1 LKHEAYIAADN
12 ILSPLG
18 FTSAENFEQLK
29 NMQTGIRKIPSAV
42 YSTDAMYA
50 AMIDTEQLELEF
62 KKLKPESAFT
72 RLEKFVILSITDALK
87 QNASIDV
94 RDKKTLLILSTT
106 KGNID
111 LLDASKVTEFD
122 KKRVYLWKMATII
135 QHYFNSPNTP
145 LVISNACIS
154 GVLAIIVA
162 KRLLESGTYENII
175 VCGVDILT
183 EFVVAGFQ
191 SFKAVSN
198 SIAKPY
204 DEARDGISLGEGCGT
219 LILTNHPERAK
230 AGHTPI
236 LVKGGAVS
244 NDANHI
250 SGPSRTGDGLLL
262 AIEKTLAE
270 SDVSASEVNYIS
282 GHGTATPFNDEME
295 ALAIYDAKLTTV
307 PMNSLKSY
315 FGHTLG
321 AAGVIESIIGI
332 HSMHQNTLIAT
343 YQFDKLG
350 VSKPVNIIKTTQ
362 PATITT
368 CLKTAAG
375 FGGCNAAVLFQKQS
389 SHTSKITAVKNASTV
404 KEKIS
409 EP

>member
-1 LKHEAYIAADN
+1 MEKKISSFKLKHETYIAADN
-12 ILSPLG
+12 IISPLG
-18 FTSAENFEQLK
+18 FTSEENFKQLK
-29 NMQTGIRKIPSAV
+29 KMQTGVQKVPASVFSMESI
-42 YSTDAMYA
+42 YA
-50 AMIDTEQLELEF
+50 ARIDTQQLEQEF
-62 KKLKPESAFT
+62 KKLKTATAFT
-72 RLEKFVILSITDALK
+72 RLEKLVILSITDALK
-87 QNASIDV
+87 QNKEIDIH
-94 RDKKTLLILSTT
+94 DKKTLIILSTT
-106 KGNID
+106 KGNVD
-111 LLDASKVTEFD
+111 LLNPSSTPAFD
-122 KKRVYLWKMATII
+122 KKRVYLWEMAAII
-135 QHYFNSPNTP
+135 QHYFNSLNTP

-162 KRLLESGTYENII
+162 KRLLESDRYDNII

-183 EFVVAGFQ
+183 EFVISGFQ
-191 SFKAVSN
+191 SFKAVSS

-219 LILTNHPERAK
+219 LILTNKAERAK
-230 AGHTPI
+230 TSGTPI

-262 AIEKTLAE
+262 AIQKTLTE
-270 SDVSASEVNYIS
+270 SGVAVTEIDYIS
-282 GHGTATPFNDEME
+282 GHGTATLFNDEME
-295 ALAIYDAKLTTV
+295 ALAIHDAQLTTV

-321 AAGVIESIIGI
+321 AAGVMESIIGI
-332 HSMHQNTLIAT
+332 HSMQENTLIAT

-362 PATITT
+362 QARVDT

-375 FGGCNAAVLFQKQS
+375 FGGCNAAVLFQKQF
-389 SHTSKITAVKNASTV
+389 SHVIN
-404 KEKIS
+404 
-409 EP
+409 